1 MVVRFLLLGNQSCQ
15 IAACKPLV
23 RPRKGTVL
31 YMTTPILPHNH
42 GDIHNV
48 LEAMPSKDTCAD
60 MASAFKQLCDGTRLQ
75 IFWLLCHSEEC
86 VLNISAAIGM
96 SAPAVSH
103 HLRCLKDAGL
113 ITGSRHGK
121 EVHYHIANT
130 TQAALLHHFV
140 DSYLHTSCPGEF
152 DSHGISHS
160 HVCDSHVDHLH
171 VYDSHVCDSHESDL
185 QSDSNHAHNHTHS
198 QSSCTCGCSKE
209 DSHE

>member
-1 MVVRFLLLGNQSCQ
+1 MFFCNQSCQ
-15 IAACKPLV
+15 ILCLRPV
-23 RPRKGTVL
+23 RQARKGIKRV
-31 YMTTPILPHNH
+31 MTTPILPHNH

-86 VLNISAAIGM
+86 VLNISAAVGM

-121 EVHYHIANT
+121 EVHYHIAST

-140 DSYLHTSCPGEF
+140 DSYLHINCPGEF
-152 DSHGISHS
+152 DCHGISHVHADGEHTDTCS
-160 HVCDSHVDHLH
+160 CNH
-171 VYDSHVCDSHESDL
+171 SHE
-185 QSDSNHAHNHTHS
+185 H
-198 QSSCTCGCSKE
+198 
-209 DSHE
+209 